1 MRTDFGRNGSS
12 PINKSTALAVLLW
25 MIAPAPGQA
34 SDVIKASPV
43 GWSISGEF
51 DGGKEAKNISGAA
64 CAVSTGTR
72 KSCLLVSDEK
82 LYARFF
88 DITGTTISLK
98 AKIPILPAQSGT
110 QSFKETDGEGV
121 DFDQGRYYVI
131 GSHGTSKNHGDYQ
144 ASRFFIYRFSVDA
157 ATGMPPFPITGDDPA
172 KEVERSDRLE
182 AILKSIPMLRDY
194 ACTRA
199 QAECK
204 SLQEHGINIEGV
216 AVRNG
221 SIYLGFRAPSL
232 DGAGFVVRVAED
244 AVFGDAP
251 AAPQV
256 FRPRLGVGMGIRDL
270 VKVQDGF
277 LILAGAE
284 LPEKEGDVGKAELFF
299 WRSDSADVTPLG
311 ALAGMKTDV
320 KPEALLVL
328 EEQDSAYRVLVLS
341 DGPAGGNPTEYSVL
355 RSK

>member
-1 MRTDFGRNGSS
+1 
-12 PINKSTALAVLLW
+12 

-34 SDVIKASPV
+34 ADVIKASPV
-43 GWSISGEF
+43 VWSISGEF

-157 ATGMPPFPITGDDPA
+157 ATGMPAFPITGDDPA
-172 KEVERSDRLE
+172 KEVETLDRLE
-182 AILKSIPMLRDY
+182 AILTSIPMLRDY

-232 DGAGFVVRVAED
+232 DGAGFIVRVAED

-256 FRPRLGVGMGIRDL
+256 SSSAARCWGWAFAIWQRFETAFSFSPALNCRRKRATSERASCSSGGVIP
-270 VKVQDGF
+270 QTSH
-277 LILAGAE
+277 
-284 LPEKEGDVGKAELFF
+284 
-299 WRSDSADVTPLG
+299 RS
-311 ALAGMKTDV
+311 
-320 KPEALLVL
+320 
-328 EEQDSAYRVLVLS
+328 VLS
-341 DGPAGGNPTEYSVL
+341 LA
-355 RSK
+355 